1 MKIYHDVL
9 ERKKNELINLV
20 NAHPFLVRCR
30 SGDVTMDELLRFLG
44 QQGLY
49 SRNFTRYLCAL
60 MANLPRNEDVL
71 HLSENL
77 FEELGLDESGDTP
90 HHELYRAMIARF
102 GIDLAEQTLTP
113 GTFGL
118 IDSMFQHCKDPNP
131 ASGLGAL
138 CLGAEALVPEVYA
151 SIVAGFRAHQVPD
164 KEIAFFLIHIEC
176 DDGHAETIRDIMI
189 DIAEKDAQQLN
200 RMLAAGQALVDARLR
215 FFDDILQQAAVYA

>member
-1 MKIYHDVL
+1 
-9 ERKKNELINLV
+9 
-20 NAHPFLVRCR
+20 
-30 SGDVTMDELLRFLG
+30 
-44 QQGLY
+44 
-49 SRNFTRYLCAL
+49 
-60 MANLPRNEDVL
+60 
-71 HLSENL
+71 
-77 FEELGLDESGDTP
+77 
-90 HHELYRAMIARF
+90 
-102 GIDLAEQTLTP
+102 
-113 GTFGL
+113 
-118 IDSMFQHCKDPNP
+118 MFQHCKDPNP